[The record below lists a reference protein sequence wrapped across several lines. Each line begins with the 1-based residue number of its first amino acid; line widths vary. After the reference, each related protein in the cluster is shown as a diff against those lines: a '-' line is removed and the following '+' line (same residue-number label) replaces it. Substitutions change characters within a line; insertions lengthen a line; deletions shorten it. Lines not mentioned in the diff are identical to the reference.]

1 MRSDYERMRDIIL
14 EQTPFMLHELISI
27 AKENGITDRDIIFAA
42 LNDLFDE
49 GFIVY
54 RRGEDVI
61 VDSVNQNYRYQVCV
75 A

>member
-54 RRGEDVI
+54 RRVEDVI